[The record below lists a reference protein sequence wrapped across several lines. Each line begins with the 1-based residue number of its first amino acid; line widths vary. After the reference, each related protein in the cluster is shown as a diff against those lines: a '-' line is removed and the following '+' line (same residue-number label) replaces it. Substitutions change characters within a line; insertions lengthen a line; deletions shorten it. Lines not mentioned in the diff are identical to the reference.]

1 MKNENCKLYVCPEEY
16 CTDNAT
22 MIAWAGIERIVNGF
36 TEDSHIDVK
45 QDWSLSDLKLDRWMQ
60 MAKQP
65 GNI

>member
-22 MIAWAGIERIVNGF
+22 MIAWAGIERIMNGF

-45 QDWSLSDLKLDRWMQ
+45 QDWSLSDLKLDR
-60 MAKQP
+60 
-65 GNI
+65 